1 MSNIIDEIKA
11 SFKEGS
17 SLTKLIYINIAV
29 FVVVNLIDVFF
40 YLFQLRGFSLVD
52 ILAVPDSF
60 GELIYKPWTIITY
73 MFLHKDFFHIL
84 FNMLVLFWFGKIF
97 LDYLNPKQ
105 LLSVYILGGIS
116 GALVYILAY
125 NGIPV
130 FASLTIHSQALG
142 ASASVMAVVFA
153 ISFYIP
159 DNVLN
164 LMFIG
169 PVKLK
174 YIALI
179 YIVID
184 ILSLAGDNAGGHF
197 THIGGALFGFIYIT
211 QFKRGRN
218 IAKGFDRI
226 LDNVFSIFSKRKP
239 KMKVKYSDATYSH
252 SQDINYN
259 TNKVDEQDKI
269 NKILEKISKSG
280 YNSLSADEKALLFKA
295 SSKQK

>member
-1 MSNIIDEIKA
+1 MANIIDEIKA

-29 FVVVNLIDVFF
+29 FVLVNLIDVFF
-40 YLFQLRGFSLVD
+40 YLFQIQGFSLVD
-52 ILAVPDSF
+52 ILAVPDNF
-60 GELIYKPWTIITY
+60 KELMFKPWTIISY

-116 GALVYILAY
+116 GAVVYIIAY

-130 FASLTIHSQALG
+130 FANMSVHSQALG

-179 YIVID
+179 YIGID

-197 THIGGALFGFIYIT
+197 THIGGALFGFIYIM
-211 QFKRGRN
+211 QFKKGRN
-218 IAKGFDRI
+218 IAKGFDKI
-226 LDNVFSIFSKRKP
+226 LDSVFSIFSKRKP
-239 KMKVKYSDATYSH
+239 KMKVNYSNSSYTH
-252 SQDINYN
+252 SQDVEYN
-259 TNKVDEQDKI
+259 SRKIDEQEEI
-269 NKILEKISKSG
+269 NVILEKISKSG
-280 YNSLSADEKALLFKA
+280 YNSLSSDEKALLFKA
-295 SSKQK
+295 SSKKK